1 MKTGKLLIA
10 GCTLLMSG
18 CLLEDQK
25 AVVAENLGPG
35 VMFTAFDVNAFPL
48 NKLVCE
54 PFGGTPTTVAK
65 PLNGVRSKLF
75 YRTTG
80 MPRYYTAQQYVDLTQ
95 ASGKDIFL
103 SQINVPTRMFNAGF
117 SSQTSDVLKDD
128 TGQTLIEY
136 FGLKMSTAIRLA
148 ENDSEGDYEFALL
161 SDDGSV
167 MKIKNPDE
175 TWSVH
180 INNDGDHPTRMGCAS
195 NIVNMTR
202 RTRLEVD
209 LTYYQGPRYHIS
221 NVLIW
226 RPVPAGSTAGR
237 DSECGKSGN
246 TYFFDPNNNSVPL
259 APFNGLIARGW
270 KVLAPNNFWVVGS
283 DLNQTANYN
292 PCTNGVNPVISQFAL
307 GEALVTDVFVSWVTD
322 IPATDQVMITNLS
335 TGVSTLTVSDN
346 ILRTQHQVRVS
357 GLATQTTYTLKAVSI
372 SDTLGKAISDP
383 LTFTTP

>member
-1 MKTGKLLIA
+1 MKTGQLLIA
-10 GCTLLMSG
+10 SLGMLISG

-25 AVVAENLGPG
+25 AVVADNLGPG
-35 VMFTAFDVNAFPL
+35 VSFTAFDVNAFPL
-48 NKLVCE
+48 NRLVCE
-54 PFGGTPTTVAK
+54 PFGSTATTST
-65 PLNGVRSKLF
+65 PLNGIRTKLF
-75 YRTTG
+75 YRMAG

-103 SQINVPTRMFNAGF
+103 SQVNVPTRMFDTGF
-117 SSQTSDVLKDD
+117 SSQTNDVLKNDS
-128 TGQTLIEY
+128 GQTLIEY
-136 FGLKMSTAIRLA
+136 FGLKMSTAVRLS
-148 ENDSEGDYEFALL
+148 ENDPEGAYEFALL

-195 NIVNMTR
+195 NVVNMTR

-221 NVLIW
+221 NVLMW
-226 RPVPAGSTAGR
+226 RPVPAGSNAGS

-246 TYFFDPNNNSVPL
+246 NYFFDPNNGSVSLPPY
-259 APFNGLIARGW
+259 AGLIARGW
-270 KVLAPNNFWVVGS
+270 KVLAPNNFWVVGA
-283 DLNQTANYN
+283 DLKQTTNYN
-292 PCTNGVNPVISQFAL
+292 PCTVGVNPVISQFTL

-322 IPATDQVMITNLS
+322 IPATDQVMITNVS
-335 TGVSTLTVSDN
+335 TGASTLTVSDN

-357 GLATQTTYTLKAVSI
+357 GLTTQTTYTLKAVSI

-383 LTFTTP
+383 LTLTTP

>member
-1 MKTGKLLIA
+1 MKTGKPLIA
-10 GCTLLMSG
+10 AFGMLISG
-18 CLLEDQK
+18 CLLEEQQ

-35 VMFTAFDVNAFPL
+35 VSFTAFDVNAFPL
-48 NKLVCE
+48 NRLVCE
-54 PFGGTPTTVAK
+54 PFGGTTTAT
-65 PLNGVRSKLF
+65 PLNGVRTKLF
-75 YRTTG
+75 YRMAG

-103 SQINVPTRMFNAGF
+103 SQINVPTRMFDTGF
-117 SSQTSDVLKDD
+117 SSQTNEVLKDD
-128 TGQTLIEY
+128 AGQTLIEY
-136 FGLKMSTAIRLA
+136 FGLKMSTAIRLG
-148 ENDSEGDYEFALL
+148 ENDPEGAYEFALL

-195 NIVNMTR
+195 NVVNMTR

-221 NVLIW
+221 NVLMW
-226 RPVPAGSTAGR
+226 RPVSTGGAAGR

-246 TYFFDPNNNSVPL
+246 TYFFDPNNHSVPL
-259 APFNGLIARGW
+259 APYNGLIARGW

-283 DLNQTANYN
+283 DLNQTTNYN
-292 PCTNGVNPVISQFAL
+292 PCTNGVTPVISQFTL

-322 IPATDQVMITNLS
+322 IPATDQVVITNVS
-335 TGVSTLTVSDN
+335 TGASTLTVSDN

-357 GLATQTTYTLKAVSI
+357 GLATQTTYTLKAISI
-372 SDTLGKAISDP
+372 SDTLGKAISSP
-383 LTFTTP
+383 LNFTTP